1 MLRGE
6 TKRIYVGN
14 VPLGGGAPV
23 PVQSMTNTR
32 TEDVAATSEQ
42 IRLLEA
48 AGCDIVRVAVPSFE
62 AAGAIA
68 ELKKTARIPIVADI
82 HFDHRLALE
91 ALEAGADKIRINPG
105 NIGGPEKVEAV
116 ALAAGERG
124 VPIRIGVNSGSVPQD
139 ILDEFG
145 GPVPE
150 ALVRSA
156 LREIELLER
165 FDFTDICVAVKS
177 SRAADTYEAYRLLS
191 ERCVYPLHL
200 GVTEAGTSY
209 AGIIRSAVG
218 IGALLL
224 EGIGDTIR
232 VSLTADPV
240 EEIAAGIEILKAAG
254 LRRQGLRIVSCPSC
268 GRCGIDLIKTA
279 REVEARLVGIDCDMT
294 VAVMGCAVNGPGE
307 AREADYGLAG
317 GANSG
322 VLFKKGEIVGR
333 ATAGELASALV
344 DMIESELACEG

>member
-6 TKRIYVGN
+6 TKRIYVGD

-23 PVQSMTNTR
+23 HVQSMTNTR
-32 TEDVAATSEQ
+32 TEDVAATAEQ
-42 IRLLEA
+42 IRLLET

-62 AAGAIA
+62 AARAIA

-91 ALEAGADKIRINPG
+91 ALQAGADKIRINPG
-105 NIGGPEKVEAV
+105 NIGGPDKVEAV
-116 ALAAGERG
+116 ALAAKERG
-124 VPIRIGVNSGSVPQD
+124 VPIRVGVNGGSVPED
-139 ILDEFG
+139 ILAEFG
-145 GPVPE
+145 APVPE
-150 ALVRSA
+150 ALVRAA

-165 FDFTDICVAVKS
+165 YDFTDICVAVKS
-177 SRAADTYEAYRLLS
+177 SNAADTYEAYRLLS
-191 ERCVYPLHL
+191 GRCAYPLHL

-279 REVEARLVGIDCDMT
+279 KEVEARLAGIDSDVT

-307 AREADYGLAG
+307 ARHADYGLAG

-333 ATAGELASALV
+333 APAEELASALV
-344 DMIESELACEG
+344 EMIESELASEG